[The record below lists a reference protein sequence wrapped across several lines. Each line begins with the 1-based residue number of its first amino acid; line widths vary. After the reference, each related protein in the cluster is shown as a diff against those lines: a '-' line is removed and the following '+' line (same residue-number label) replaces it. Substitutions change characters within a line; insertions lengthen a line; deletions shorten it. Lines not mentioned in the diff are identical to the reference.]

1 MTAKWNDDARREL
14 QSNQDRRPMTADELN
29 PRPHAHCY
37 DAEKCNAETFCDCPC
52 VRCTRTKRG
61 EYQTR

>member
-1 MTAKWNDDARREL
+1 MDNKRISDDVRPAWAQTERERIE
-14 QSNQDRRPMTADELN
+14 QQIHEH
-29 PRPHAHCY
+29 PHSHCY

-52 VRCTRTKRG
+52 ARCMRTKRG